1 MAATAS
7 ETLMATYNFA
17 IEIDSATVAFSKE
30 AKGLSTEV
38 EVITRQVVDD
48 RGREITERIAG
59 HLAPGEV
66 TLTGDMDGS
75 TYLTAWFKEVTE
87 GKSESYRRNGSIVM
101 FDSAGSEVARWN
113 FVNGWP
119 KSWSLTDLDAGADNV
134 ATEAFVIT
142 HEGLTR
148 K

>member
-1 MAATAS
+1 
-7 ETLMATYNFA
+7 
-17 IEIDSATVAFSKE
+17 
-30 AKGLSTEV
+30 
-38 EVITRQVVDD
+38 
-48 RGREITERIAG
+48 
-59 HLAPGEV
+59 
-66 TLTGDMDGS
+66 MDGS